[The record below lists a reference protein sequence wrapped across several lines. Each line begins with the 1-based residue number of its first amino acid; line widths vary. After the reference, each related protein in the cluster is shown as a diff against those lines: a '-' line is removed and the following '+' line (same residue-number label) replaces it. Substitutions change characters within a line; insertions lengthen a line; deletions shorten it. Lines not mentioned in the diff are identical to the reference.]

1 MISDQFLFF
10 KKKNDKKKEKKVEVY
25 FETQE
30 LTLKEY
36 HFQKEK
42 NISITSNTDQSI
54 QEFILGKFICE

>member
-1 MISDQFLFF
+1 MISDQFPFL
-10 KKKNDKKKEKKVEVY
+10 KKKNDKKKRKKVEVN

-36 HFQKEK
+36 HFQKEQ
-42 NISITSNTDQSI
+42 NISITCNTDQSI